1 MPEMPKVI
9 PVLEIDSPHFTV
21 RLYENLLRIDLKGSF
36 KNEIEEALEN
46 KPILKK
52 TLGGILGIFVPL
64 HVHLSD
70 IDGVHMD
77 ETGKVKLTLPHH
89 RNVVIPLEPKDA
101 QILVEKLNTMIPAA
115 KRRNWERIIKNRTR
129 ELRRK
134 SKKRAPSAY
143 VTMPWYYPTEQID
156 IIPKLNKK
164 KKKRKK

>member
-1 MPEMPKVI
+1 MPKVI

-36 KNEIEEALEN
+36 KNDIEEALEN

-77 ETGKVKLTLPHH
+77 ETGKVKLRLPLH
-89 RNVVIPLEPKDA
+89 RDIVIPLERKDA
-101 QILVEKLNTMIPAA
+101 QILVEKLNKMIPAA
-115 KRRNWERIIKNRTR
+115 KRRNWERIIKNRAR
-129 ELRRK
+129 ELKRK
-134 SKKRAPSAY
+134 SKKRGPSSY
-143 VTMPWYYPTEQID
+143 VTMPWYYPTEQVD
-156 IIPKLNKK
+156 IVKKLNLK